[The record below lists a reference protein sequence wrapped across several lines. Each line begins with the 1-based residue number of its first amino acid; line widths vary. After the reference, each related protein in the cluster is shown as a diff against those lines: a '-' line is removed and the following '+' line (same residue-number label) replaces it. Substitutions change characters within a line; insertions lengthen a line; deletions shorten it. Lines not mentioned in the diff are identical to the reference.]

1 MVLIV
6 EALVVKVLVV
16 MALILVV
23 LVVKVLVIA
32 VIIVNIAG
40 HKPSWTVLIRL
51 NVKDLLMEK
60 REVRIQFFF
69 IAFLKRKKTIYS

>member
-6 EALVVKVLVV
+6 EVRVVKVLV
-16 MALILVV
+16 L
-23 LVVKVLVIA
+23 A

-69 IAFLKRKKTIYS
+69 YCFFEEEKTIYS

>member
-6 EALVVKVLVV
+6 EA
-16 MALILVV
+16 

-60 REVRIQFFF
+60 ERSEFSS
-69 IAFLKRKKTIYS
+69 FLLLF